1 MWLTGIAMSEETIG
15 AVLVCGAGITGIQAA
30 LDLADG
36 GFKVYLLDSAP
47 AIGGRMSQLDK
58 TFPTGDCAMCILSPR
73 LVEVARNRNIEIITL
88 ADIQSVS
95 GQPGSFKV
103 KIRQNPRYV
112 DLKKCDACGD
122 CTAVCPVELPN
133 EFDRGMSKRKAIF
146 RPYPQ
151 AIPNV
156 FDVSKSQGPAPCKG
170 SCPAGVN
177 VQGYIALTA
186 AGKFKEAYDLI
197 RGRCPLPAICGR
209 ICNHPCEDNCNRR
222 EVDEAVSARELER
235 FVADYIDANPDQY
248 PAWNPALSLNARVAV
263 IGSGPTG
270 LTAAADLALA
280 GYGVTVFEAQPLLG
294 GMLRYGIP
302 DFRLPKD
309 VLDKEIR
316 QILSLGVQVKS
327 GVVIDK
333 PKDLLKSKSQP
344 SGTKP
349 GEFDAVLVATGAWGA
364 RKMGIPGEDAP
375 GIWEG
380 PKFLYEVNAKR
391 FPKIGPEVLVI
402 GGGDMAMDAA
412 RCALRLPGVKSVSVA
427 CIENR
432 EEMSARAWH
441 VDEAL
446 EEGVAFY
453 HRLGPTRVEAVGGK
467 VSSVVFR
474 DCTSVFDEYK
484 KFDPL
489 YDDSAITSLPADTVL
504 VALDQGLNSSSLGL
518 ELRPGGRIRV
528 DDSQSASI
536 AGIFAAGDAVLGPS
550 SVVDSIAQGHKAAES
565 MDAFIRGAAYI
576 RSTAAVAHASAGSSA
591 NLAKSGFAK
600 NPVPGAPKQPRVP
613 VPRLSADDRVQSFAE
628 ITAGYIKEQAGKEA
642 GRCLSCG
649 LCSECMQC
657 VQACS
662 AGAVLHD
669 QQISEFDLD
678 VGSIILSPGIEE
690 FPAAHWEEYGHGRWA
705 NVLTNVQFEQM
716 LSAGGPTGGRVQRPS
731 DGSPAKKIAFI
742 QCVGSRNSE
751 RGNGYCSSICCMS
764 AAKEAMTALEHTK
777 NRPEV
782 SIFCSDVCASGKEF
796 DKYISRARDEFG
808 VRFVHAMPSRIE
820 EMPDTKNPR
829 VCYIS
834 QSGAERH
841 KEFDLVV
848 LSSGIQVPSEAR
860 QMAGRLGLDLNE
872 FGFARTGRLSPLAAS
887 QPGIYVAGAFQEPK
901 DISESVVQASAAAAA
916 VMEQLTSVRG
926 TMIQR
931 HEYPW
936 ERDIADEIP
945 RIGVFVCHCGHNI
958 SSVVD
963 VERLA
968 KNAAAMPG
976 VRHAEANIYT
986 CSEGNQQH
994 IKEMIK
1000 KHRLN
1005 RLVIASCWSRTHEV
1019 LFQETL
1025 RESGLNQYLL
1035 AMTNIRD
1042 QCSWVHRED
1051 PAAATE
1057 KAIDLVSMAVARAR
1071 HLKALRNG
1079 EVPVTASALIL
1090 GGGIAG
1096 MTAAL
1101 NIAGQGYKVRL
1112 IEKESSLGG
1121 QAIKSY
1127 RTLEG
1132 DDVQLRIRNLI
1143 SKVLSKPEITVHL
1156 DARLIAISGQVGN
1169 FKSVLNVAG
1178 SEQTVE
1184 HGAIIV
1190 ATGGQEQST
1199 EKFFNG
1205 KNPRVISQAKL
1216 ESALAGGQIMQLED
1230 KPNPSVVMV
1239 QCVESRDERHPYCS
1253 RVCCSEAIKNAL
1265 EIKKRMPHSNVVIL
1279 YRDIR
1284 TPGFRD
1290 AFYQKAR
1297 EQGVQF
1303 IRRPDRQDPE
1313 VVEEGGQIKVTVRD
1327 EATGRDLVLRPDLL
1341 VLSTGIAPGRDNPA
1355 ISGML
1360 RSALNADGFFQEAH
1374 SKLRPVDLSNEGEFL
1389 CGLAHSPRFIDET
1402 IAQAQAAAGRAARIL
1417 SKAELEIAGQVAHV
1431 NSANCVACATCVK
1444 VCPYGA
1450 PVINDVRKS
1459 EIQGAKCMG
1468 CGSCVAVCPARTITL
1483 QHQDSRIVTAMLDEL
1498 LVGGGIV

>member
-1 MWLTGIAMSEETIG
+1 MSEETIG

-30 LDLADG
+30 LDLAG
-36 GFKVYLLDSAP
+36 SGFKVYLLDSAP

-103 KIRQNPRYV
+103 KIRQSPRYV

-122 CTAVCPVELPN
+122 CAAVCPVDLPN
-133 EFDRGMSKRKAIF
+133 EFDRGLSKRKAIS

-156 FDVSKSQGPAPCKG
+156 FGVSKSPGLAPCKG

-197 RGRCPLPAICGR
+197 RRRCPLPAVCGR

-222 EVDEAVSARELER
+222 EVDEAVSARDIER

-248 PAWNPALSLNARVAV
+248 PAWNPAVASLNARVAV
-263 IGSGPTG
+263 IGSGPAG
-270 LTAAADLALA
+270 LTAAADLALV
-280 GYGVTVFEAQPLLG
+280 GYGVTIFEAQPLLG

-302 DFRLPKD
+302 DYRLPKD
-309 VLDKEIR
+309 ALDKEIR
-316 QILSLGVQVKS
+316 QILSLGVQVQS

-333 PKDLLKSKSQP
+333 PKDLLKSKAQP
-344 SGTKP
+344 AGIAP
-349 GEFDAVLVATGAWGA
+349 GEFSAVFVATGAWGA

-380 PKFLYEVNAKR
+380 LKFLYEANAKR
-391 FPKIGPEVLVI
+391 SLKIGPEVLVV

-427 CIENR
+427 SIENR
-432 EEMSARAWH
+432 EEMPARAWH
-441 VDEAL
+441 VAEAL

-453 HRLGPTRVEAVGGK
+453 HRLGPTRVEAAGGK
-467 VSSVVFR
+467 VTSVVFR
-474 DCTSVFDEYK
+474 ACTSVFDEYK
-484 KFDPL
+484 RFDPL
-489 YDDSAITSLPADTVL
+489 YDDSAITSLPADTVI
-504 VALDQGLNSSSLGL
+504 VALGQGLNSSRLGL
-518 ELRPGGRIRV
+518 EMRPGGRIRV
-528 DDSQSASI
+528 DASQAASV
-536 AGIFAAGDAVLGPS
+536 AGIFAGGDTALGPS
-550 SVVDSIAQGHKAAES
+550 SVVDAIAQGHRAAES
-565 MDAFIRGAAYI
+565 IDAFIRGAAYI
-576 RSTAAVAHASAGSSA
+576 RSTAAVVQVSGSSA
-591 NLAKSGFAK
+591 NSAESVFAK
-600 NPVPGAPKQPRVP
+600 NPTPAAPRQKRLP
-613 VPRLSADDRVQSFAE
+613 VARLSAGARMRSFAE
-628 ITAGYIKEQAGKEA
+628 IEAGYIKEQAEKEA
-642 GRCLSCG
+642 RRCLSCG

-657 VQACS
+657 VEACS

-705 NVLTNVQFEQM
+705 NVLSNVQFERM

-731 DGSPAKKIAFI
+731 DGGPAKKIAFI
-742 QCVGSRNSE
+742 QCIGSRNVE
-751 RGNGYCSSICCMS
+751 RGNGCCSSICCMS
-764 AAKEAMTALEHTK
+764 AVKEAMAALDHA
-777 NRPEV
+777 NDRPDV
-782 SIFCSDVCASGKEF
+782 SIFCTDVCASGKEF
-796 DKYISRARDEFG
+796 DKYIRRAREEFG
-808 VRFVHAMPSRIE
+808 VKFVRAIPSRVE
-820 EMPDTKNPR
+820 EMTDTKNPR
-829 VCYIS
+829 VWYIS
-834 QSGAERH
+834 QSGAEQQQD
-841 KEFDLVV
+841 FDLVV

-860 QMAGRLGLDLNE
+860 EMAGRLGLKLNE
-872 FGFARTGRLSPLAAS
+872 FGFAQTGRLSPLAAS
-887 QPGIYVAGAFQEPK
+887 RPGIYVAGAFQEPK

-916 VMEQLTSVRG
+916 AMEQLTSVRG

-936 ERDIADEIP
+936 ERDVADEIP

-963 VERLA
+963 VERLSRR
-968 KNAAAMPG
+968 AAAMPG

-986 CSEGNQQH
+986 CSEANQQH
-994 IKEMIK
+994 IKEMIR

-1042 QCSWVHRED
+1042 QCSWVHRDD

-1101 NIAGQGYKVRL
+1101 NIAGQGYKVHL
-1112 IEKESSLGG
+1112 VEKESSLGG
-1121 QAIKSY
+1121 QATKLC
-1127 RTLEG
+1127 RTLER
-1132 DDVQLRIRNLI
+1132 DDIQLWIRDLI
-1143 SKVLSKPEITVHL
+1143 SKILSAPGITVHL
-1156 DARLIAISGQVGN
+1156 NARLTAIAGQVGN
-1169 FKSVLNVAG
+1169 LKSVLNVAG
-1178 SEQTVE
+1178 LEQTIE
-1184 HGAIIV
+1184 HGAVIV

-1199 EKFFNG
+1199 QKYLNG
-1205 KNPRVISQAKL
+1205 KNPRVITQAKL
-1216 ESALAGGQIMQLED
+1216 ELSLEGGQIMELED
-1230 KPNPSVVMV
+1230 KPNPSIVMI
-1239 QCVESRDERHPYCS
+1239 QCVESRDEKHPYCS

-1265 EIKKRMPHSNVVIL
+1265 EIKRRMPRSSVAIL

-1313 VVEEGGQIKVTVRD
+1313 VVEEGGQIKVTVHD
-1327 EATGRDLVLRPDLL
+1327 AATGRDLALTPDLL

-1360 RSALNADGFFQEAH
+1360 RSGLNAEGFFQEAH

-1431 NSANCVACATCVK
+1431 NPANCVACATCVK

-1468 CGSCVAVCPARTITL
+1468 CGSCVAVCPARTIML

-1498 LVGGGIV
+1498 LVGGGFV

>member
-1 MWLTGIAMSEETIG
+1 MSEETIG

-30 LDLADG
+30 LDLADS

-88 ADIQSVS
+88 ADVQGVS
-95 GQPGSFKV
+95 GRPGSFKV
-103 KIRQNPRYV
+103 KIRQQPRYV
-112 DLKKCDACGD
+112 DLKKCDACSD
-122 CTAVCPVELPN
+122 CAAVCPVELPN
-133 EFDRGMSKRKAIF
+133 EFDCGLSKRKAIF

-156 FDVSKSQGPAPCKG
+156 FGISKSQGPAPCKG

-186 AGKFKEAYDLI
+186 AGKLKEAYDLI
-197 RGRCPLPAICGR
+197 RRRCPLPSVCGR
-209 ICNHPCEDNCNRR
+209 VCNHPCEDNCNRNGI
-222 EVDEAVSARELER
+222 DEAISARDIER

-248 PAWNPALSLNARVAV
+248 PAWTSAGTSVNARVAV
-263 IGSGPTG
+263 IGSGPAG

-280 GYGVTVFEAQPLLG
+280 GYRVTLCEAQPLLG

-302 DFRLPKD
+302 DYRLPKN
-309 VLDKEIR
+309 VLEKEIR
-316 QILSLGVQVKS
+316 QILKLGVQVRS
-327 GVVIDK
+327 GVAIDR
-333 PKDLLKSKSQP
+333 PKDLLKSKTRQAAGSAQ
-344 SGTKP
+344 
-349 GEFDAVLVATGAWGA
+349 GEFDAVLVATGAWGT
-364 RKMGIPGEDAP
+364 RKMNIPCEDAS
-375 GIWEG
+375 GVWEG
-380 PKFLYEVNAKR
+380 LKFLTEVNAKQ

-432 EEMSARAWH
+432 EEMPARPWH
-441 VDEAL
+441 VAEAL

-453 HRLGPTRVEAVGGK
+453 HRLGTTRIEAPGGK
-467 VSSVVFR
+467 AASVVFR
-474 DCTSVFDEYK
+474 ACTSVFDEYR

-489 YDDSAITSLPADTVL
+489 YDDSAITSLQADTVIL
-504 VALDQGLNSSSLGL
+504 AMNQGVQSSGFGL
-518 ELRPGGRIRV
+518 ELRPGGRIRA
-528 DDSQSASI
+528 DASQSTSV

-565 MDAFIRGAAYI
+565 IDAFIRGAAYI
-576 RSTAAVAHASAGSSA
+576 RNTAAVVHAAGSLA
-591 NLAKSGFAK
+591 NPAKPVFAK
-600 NPVPGAPKQPRVP
+600 NPVPGAPSRKRVSF
-613 VPRLSADDRVQSFAE
+613 PRLSAGARTESFAE
-628 ITAGYIKEQAGKEA
+628 IAAGYIKEQAAKEA
-642 GRCLSCG
+642 ARCLSCG

-657 VQACS
+657 VQACT
-662 AGAVLHD
+662 AGAVLHE
-669 QQISEFDLD
+669 QQASEFDLD
-678 VGSIILSPGIEE
+678 VGSIILAPGIEE
-690 FPAAHWEEYGHGRWA
+690 FPAGRWEEYGHGRFN
-705 NVLTNVQFEQM
+705 NVLSNIQFERM
-716 LSAGGPTGGRVQRPS
+716 LSAGGPTGGKVQRLS
-731 DGSPAKKIAFI
+731 DGGAARKIAFI
-742 QCVGSRNSE
+742 QCVGSRNAE
-751 RGNGYCSSICCMS
+751 RGNDSCSSVCCMS
-764 AAKEAMTALEHTK
+764 AAKEAMAAMEHAK
-777 NRPEV
+777 NKPEV
-782 SIFCSDVCASGKEF
+782 SIFCTDLCASGKEF
-796 DKYISRARDEFG
+796 DKYMSRARDEFG
-808 VRFVHAMPSRIE
+808 IRFVRALPSRVE

-829 VCYIS
+829 ICYIS
-834 QSGAERH
+834 QSGAEQQQ
-841 KEFDLVV
+841 EFDLVV
-848 LSSGIQVPSEAR
+848 LSSGIQAPSEAKK
-860 QMAGRLGLDLNE
+860 MAGRLGLELNE
-872 FGFARTGRLSPLAAS
+872 FGFARTNRLSPLAAS

-916 VMEQLTSVRG
+916 AMEQLTSVRG

-936 ERDIADEIP
+936 ERDVADEIP

-963 VERLA
+963 VERIA
-968 KNAAAMPG
+968 RKAAAMPG

-986 CSEGNQQH
+986 CSESNQQH
-994 IKEMIK
+994 IKEMIR

-1035 AMTNIRD
+1035 AITNIRD
-1042 QCSWVHRED
+1042 QCSWVHRDD

-1101 NIAGQGYKVRL
+1101 NIAGQGYKVHL
-1112 IEKESSLGG
+1112 VEKESALGG
-1121 QAIKSY
+1121 NAARLH
-1127 RTLEG
+1127 RTLEA
-1132 DDVQLRIRNLI
+1132 DDVQSRIQGLI
-1143 SKVLSKPEITVHL
+1143 SKVLSNASITVHL
-1156 DARLIAISGQVGN
+1156 NSKLTSIAGQVGN
-1169 FKSVLNVAG
+1169 FNSVVNAAG
-1178 SEQTVE
+1178 LEKTIE
-1184 HGAIIV
+1184 HGAVIV
-1190 ATGGQEQST
+1190 ATGGQEQPT
-1199 EKFFNG
+1199 QKYLNG
-1205 KNPRVISQAKL
+1205 KNPRVLTQSKL
-1216 ESALAGGQIMQLED
+1216 ESLLADGQAQQLKE
-1230 KPNPSVVMV
+1230 KPNPSFVMI
-1239 QCVESRDERHPYCS
+1239 QCVESRDKKHPYCS
-1253 RVCCSEAIKNAL
+1253 RMCCSEALKNAL
-1265 EIKKRMPHSNVVIL
+1265 EIKKQMPRSEVAIL

-1290 AFYQKAR
+1290 AFYRKAR

-1303 IRRPDRQDPE
+1303 IRRPESQEPE
-1313 VVEEGGQIKVTVRD
+1313 IVEEGGQIKVKVRD
-1327 EATGRDLVLRPDLL
+1327 AATGRDLVLRPDLL
-1341 VLSTGIAPGRDNPA
+1341 VLSTGIAPCPDNSA

-1360 RSALNADGFFQEAH
+1360 RSALNSDGFFQEAH

-1402 IAQAQAAAGRAARIL
+1402 IAQAQGAAGRAARIL

-1431 NSANCVACATCVK
+1431 NPANCVACATCVK

-1468 CGSCVAVCPARTITL
+1468 CGSCVAVCPAKTITL

-1498 LVGGGIV
+1498 LVGGGFV

>member
-1 MWLTGIAMSEETIG
+1 MSEETIG

-30 LDLADG
+30 LDLADS

-47 AIGGRMSQLDK
+47 AIGGHMSQLDK

-73 LVEVARNRNIEIITL
+73 LVEIARNRNIEIITL
-88 ADIQSVS
+88 ADVQSVS

-122 CTAVCPVELPN
+122 CTAVCPVDLPN
-133 EFDRGMSKRKAIF
+133 EFDRGLSKRKAIF

-156 FDVSKSQGPAPCKG
+156 FGISKSSGAAPCKG

-186 AGKFKEAYDLI
+186 AGKFKEAYDLL
-197 RGRCPLPAICGR
+197 RRRCPLPAVCGR
-209 ICNHPCEDNCNRR
+209 ICNHPCEDSCNRG
-222 EVDEAVSARELER
+222 EVDEAVSARDLER
-235 FVADYIDANPDQY
+235 FVADYIYANPDQY
-248 PAWNPALSLNARVAV
+248 PAWNPAVTSSDARVAV
-263 IGSGPTG
+263 IGSGPAG

-280 GYGVTVFEAQPLLG
+280 GYGVTIFEAQPLLG

-302 DFRLPKD
+302 DYRLPED
-309 VLDKEIR
+309 VLDNELR
-316 QILSLGVQVKS
+316 QIFSLGVQVRT
-327 GVVIDK
+327 GVVIGK
-333 PKDLLKSKSQP
+333 PKDLLLSTARP
-344 SGTKP
+344 AGTEP
-349 GEFDAVLVATGAWGA
+349 GEFSAVFVATGAWGA
-364 RKMGIPGEDAP
+364 RKMGIPGEDAS
-375 GIWEG
+375 GVWEG
-380 PKFLYEVNAKR
+380 LKFLYEANTKR
-391 FPKIGPEVLVI
+391 SPKIGPEVLVV

-412 RCALRLPGVKSVSVA
+412 RCALRFPGVKSVSVA
-427 CIENR
+427 CIESR
-432 EEMSARAWH
+432 EEMPARAWH
-441 VDEAL
+441 VAEAL

-453 HRLGPTRVEAVGGK
+453 HRLGPTRVETADGK

-474 DCTSVFDEYK
+474 ACTSVFDEYK
-484 KFDPL
+484 KYDPI
-489 YDDSAITSLPADTVL
+489 YDDSAITSLTADTVI
-504 VALDQGLNSSSLGL
+504 VALGQGLHSSGLGL
-518 ELRPGGRIRV
+518 EMRPGGRIRT
-528 DDSQSASI
+528 DASQAASV
-536 AGIFAAGDAVLGPS
+536 AGIFAGGDAVLGPS
-550 SVVDSIAQGHKAAES
+550 SMVDAIAQGHRAAES
-565 MDAFIRGAAYI
+565 MDAFIRGAAPI
-576 RSTAAVAHASAGSSA
+576 RNTAAAVHTSAGSSA
-591 NLAKSGFAK
+591 NSAQSGFAK
-600 NPVPGAPKQPRVP
+600 NPAPGAPKQKRVP
-613 VPRLSADDRVQSFAE
+613 VARLSAGARMGSFVE
-628 ITAGYIKEQAGKEA
+628 IEAGYIKEQAEEEA
-642 GRCLSCG
+642 RRCLACG
-649 LCSECMQC
+649 LCSECNQC

-662 AGAVLHD
+662 PGAVLHD

-678 VGSIILSPGIEE
+678 VGSIILSPGVEE
-690 FPAAHWEEYGHGRWA
+690 FPAARWEEYGHGRWV
-705 NVLTNVQFEQM
+705 NVLSNVQFERM

-731 DGSPAKKIAFI
+731 DGGPAKRIAFV
-742 QCVGSRNSE
+742 QCIGSRNAE
-751 RGNGYCSSICCMS
+751 RGNGCCSSICCMS
-764 AAKEAMTALEHTK
+764 AVKEAMAAMEHANDK
-777 NRPEV
+777 PDV
-782 SIFCSDVCASGKEF
+782 SIFCTDMCASGKES
-796 DKYISRARDEFG
+796 DKYINRARNKFG
-808 VRFVHAMPSRIE
+808 IKFVRAIPSRIE
-820 EMPDTKNPR
+820 EMPDTGNPR
-829 VCYIS
+829 VQYIS
-834 QSGAERH
+834 QSGADQQQD
-841 KEFDLVV
+841 FDLVV
-848 LSSGIQVPSEAR
+848 LSSGIQASSEAR
-860 QMAGRLGLDLNE
+860 EMAGRLGLKLNE
-872 FGFARTGRLSPLAAS
+872 FGFAHTGRLSPLAAS
-887 QPGIYVAGAFQEPK
+887 RPGIYVAGAFQEPK

-916 VMEQLTSVRG
+916 AMEQLTSVRG

-936 ERDIADEIP
+936 ERDVADEIP

-963 VERLA
+963 VERLVKRA
-968 KNAAAMPG
+968 TAMPG

-986 CSEGNQQH
+986 CSEANQQH
-994 IKEMIK
+994 IKELIR

-1042 QCSWVHRED
+1042 QCSWVHKDD

-1101 NIAGQGYKVRL
+1101 NIAGQGFKVHL
-1112 IEKESSLGG
+1112 VEKESSLGG
-1121 QAIKSY
+1121 KAAQLHH
-1127 RTLEG
+1127 TLEG
-1132 DDVQLRIRNLI
+1132 DDVQAQIRDLI
-1143 SKVLSKPEITVHL
+1143 AQILSRPAIQVHL
-1156 DARLIAISGQVGN
+1156 NARLTAISGQVGN

-1178 SEQTVE
+1178 FEKAVE
-1184 HGAIIV
+1184 HGAVII
-1190 ATGGQEQST
+1190 ATGGQEQAT
-1199 EKFFNG
+1199 EKYLNG
-1205 KNPRVISQAKL
+1205 KNPRVITQAQL
-1216 ESALAGGQIMQLED
+1216 ESALAGGRIAELEG
-1230 KPNPSVVMV
+1230 KPNPSVVMI
-1239 QCVESRDERHPYCS
+1239 QCVESRDEKHPYCS

-1265 EIKKRMPHSNVVIL
+1265 EIKKRVPGSNVFIL

-1297 EQGVQF
+1297 GQGIEF
-1303 IRRPDRQDPE
+1303 IRRPEGQDPE
-1313 VVEEGGQIKVTVRD
+1313 VFEEGEQLKVKVRNA
-1327 EATGRDLVLRPDLL
+1327 ATGRDQILMPDLL
-1341 VLSTGIAPGRDNPA
+1341 VLSAGIAPGRDNSA

-1360 RSALNADGFFQEAH
+1360 RSSLNSEGFFQEAH

-1389 CGLAHSPRFIDET
+1389 CGLAHSPRFVDET

-1417 SKAELEIAGQVAHV
+1417 SKAELEIVGQVAHV
-1431 NSANCVACATCVK
+1431 NPVNCVACATCVK
-1444 VCPYGA
+1444 GCPYGA
-1450 PVINDVRKS
+1450 PVINDIRKS

-1483 QHQDSRIVTAMLDEL
+1483 QHQDGLIVTAMLDEL
-1498 LVGGGIV
+1498 LVGGGL

>member
-1 MWLTGIAMSEETIG
+1 MSDETIG
-15 AVLVCGAGITGIQAA
+15 AALVCGAGITGIQAA
-30 LDLADG
+30 LDLADS

-133 EFDRGMSKRKAIF
+133 EFDRGLSKHKAIF

-156 FDVSKSQGPAPCKG
+156 FGVSKSPGPAPCKG
-170 SCPAGVN
+170 SCPAEVN

-197 RGRCPLPAICGR
+197 RRRCPLPAVCGR
-209 ICNHPCEDNCNRR
+209 ICNRPCEDNCNRR
-222 EVDEAVSARELER
+222 EVDEAVSARAIER
-235 FVADYIDANPDQY
+235 FVTDYIDANPDQY
-248 PAWNPALSLNARVAV
+248 PAWNPAGPSLSVRVAV
-263 IGSGPTG
+263 IGSGPAG

-280 GYGVTVFEAQPLLG
+280 GYGVTIFESQPLLG

-302 DFRLPKD
+302 DYRLPKE
-309 VLDKEIR
+309 VLDKDIR
-316 QILSLGVQVKS
+316 QILNLGVQVRA
-327 GVVIDK
+327 GVVINK
-333 PKDLLKSKSQP
+333 PKDLLKSKAQP
-344 SGTKP
+344 AGTAQN
-349 GEFDAVLVATGAWGA
+349 EFSAVFVASGAWGN
-364 RKMGIPGEDAP
+364 RKMSIPGEDAP

-380 PKFLYEVNAKR
+380 QKFLYEVNTKCS
-391 FPKIGPEVLVI
+391 PKIGPEVLVI
-402 GGGDMAMDAA
+402 GGSDMAMDAA
-412 RCALRLPGVKSVSVA
+412 RSALRLPGVKSVSVA

-432 EEMSARAWH
+432 EEMPARAWH
-441 VDEAL
+441 VAEAL

-453 HRLGPTRVEAVGGK
+453 HRLGLTRFEAAEGK
-467 VSSVVFR
+467 VSSAVFR
-474 DCTSVFDEYK
+474 ACTSVFDEYK

-489 YDDSAITSLPADTVL
+489 YDDSAITSLPADTVI
-504 VALDQGLNSSSLGL
+504 VALSQGLNSSGLGL
-518 ELRPGGRIRV
+518 ELRPGGRIRA
-528 DDSQSASI
+528 DASQATNVSGVF
-536 AGIFAAGDAVLGPS
+536 AGGDAVLGPS

-565 MDAFIRGAAYI
+565 IDAFIRGAAYI
-576 RSTAAVAHASAGSSA
+576 RNTASVAHASAGSSPNSA
-591 NLAKSGFAK
+591 NSGFAK
-600 NPVPGAPKQPRVP
+600 NPAPEAPKQERVP
-613 VPRLSADDRVQSFAE
+613 VSRMSTGDRVGSFSE
-628 ITAGYIKEQAGKEA
+628 IEAGYIKEQAEKEA
-642 GRCLSCG
+642 RRCLSCG

-657 VQACS
+657 VQACT
-662 AGAVLHD
+662 AGAVLQD

-705 NVLTNVQFEQM
+705 NVLSNVQFEQM
-716 LSAGGPTGGRVQRPS
+716 LSAGGLTGGKVHRPS
-731 DGSPAKKIAFI
+731 DRGPAKKIAFI

-751 RGNGYCSSICCMS
+751 RGNGYCSAICCMS
-764 AAKEAMTALEHTK
+764 AAKEAMAALEHAK
-777 NRPEV
+777 DRPEV

-796 DKYISRARDEFG
+796 DKYIVRAQREFG
-808 VRFVHAMPSRIE
+808 IRFVRAIPSRIE
-820 EMPDTKNPR
+820 EMPATKNPR

-834 QSGAERH
+834 QSGAEQQQ
-841 KEFDLVV
+841 EFDLVV

-860 QMAGRLGLDLNE
+860 EMAGRLGLDLNE

-887 QPGIYVAGAFQEPK
+887 RPGIYVAGAFQEPK

-916 VMEQLTSVRG
+916 AMEQLTSVRG

-936 ERDIADEIP
+936 ERDVADEAP

-968 KNAAAMPG
+968 RRAAAMPG
-976 VRHAEANIYT
+976 VRHAEASIYT
-986 CSEGNQQH
+986 CSEANQQH
-994 IKEMIK
+994 IKEMIR

-1042 QCSWVHRED
+1042 QCSWVHRDD

-1071 HLKALRNG
+1071 HLKSLRNG

-1101 NIAGQGYKVRL
+1101 NIAGQGYKVHL
-1112 IEKESSLGG
+1112 VEKESSLGG
-1121 QAIKSY
+1121 QAAKLCS
-1127 RTLEG
+1127 TLEG
-1132 DDVQLRIRNLI
+1132 DDVQLRIRDLT
-1143 SKVLSKPEITVHL
+1143 SKTLSMPSITVHL
-1156 DARLIAISGQVGN
+1156 NARLAAIAGQVGN
-1169 FKSVLNVAG
+1169 FKSVLSIAG
-1178 SEQTVE
+1178 LEQTIE
-1184 HGAIIV
+1184 HGSVIV

-1199 EKFFNG
+1199 QKYFNG
-1205 KNPRVISQAKL
+1205 KNPRVITQAKL
-1216 ESALAGGQIMQLED
+1216 ESALAGNPIAQLED
-1230 KPNPSVVMV
+1230 KPNPSVVMI
-1239 QCVESRDERHPYCS
+1239 QCVESRDEKHPYCS

-1265 EIKKRMPHSNVVIL
+1265 EIKKRKPRSNVVIL

-1303 IRRPDRQDPE
+1303 IRRPDGQDPE
-1313 VVEEGGQIKVTVRD
+1313 VVEEGGQIKVTVHD
-1327 EATGRDLVLRPDLL
+1327 AATGRDLVLRPDLL

-1355 ISGML
+1355 ISGTL

-1431 NSANCVACATCVK
+1431 NPVNCVACATCVK

-1468 CGSCVAVCPARTITL
+1468 CGSCVAVCPARTIML

-1498 LVGGGIV
+1498 LVGGGLV